1 MWYYTYI
8 IHHIFPQFLFTFA
21 IDLSKKFRFFS
32 HDMGC
37 NRALHTKIK
46 LFRFCFFED
55 QMISIPFRIEIQSQ
69 ELSECVV
76 DSSDGQFF
84 TRLYLEEQWN
94 RHNSAINSQ
103 RKSEWVW
110 KSLMVEVVVCHP
122 ITHVIVMWGV
132 RLHKHC
138 ESYKSLIHCLDFF
151 AVVIKKVVLAKIIWS
166 LKIYILVNK

>member
-21 IDLSKKFRFFS
+21 IDMSKKFRFFS

-76 DSSDGQFF
+76 DSSGGQFF

-122 ITHVIVMWGV
+122 CYCDV
-132 RLHKHC
+132 RSSFTQTLWKLQELNPLSRLFCCGHK
-138 ESYKSLIHCLDFF
+138 KSSTSQNNMKLEN
-151 AVVIKKVVLAKIIWS
+151 
-166 LKIYILVNK
+166 IYTSK